1 MGRERTRAGKFV
13 YFCAAGL
20 IFFFLSSCVTSNKEF
35 NSRSSQE
42 VSRDK
47 LSSPEESI
55 TPACD
60 RLLRSKKLFHLGDY
74 AGSLKESQRILSL
87 PGKHSLKDQALFH
100 MGLIYAYVE
109 NPQRDFGK
117 ALGSFKKILKD
128 YPKSPLA
135 DEAKVW
141 AGMLQEN
148 LKLSQVIE
156 KSKQVDISVEE
167 KKREKAR

>member
-1 MGRERTRAGKFV
+1 MGRERTRAGKFF
-13 YFCAAGL
+13 YLCTAGL
-20 IFFFLSSCVTSNKEF
+20 ILFSLLGCMTFNKEF
-35 NSRSSQE
+35 TSGPSQE

-47 LSSPEESI
+47 SYSPEESI
-55 TPACD
+55 KPACD

-87 PGKHSLKDQALFH
+87 PGKNSLKDQALFQ
-100 MGLIYAYVE
+100 MGLIYAHVD
-109 NPQRDFGK
+109 NPQRDSGK
-117 ALGSFKKILKD
+117 ALDSFKKIIKD

-141 AGMLQEN
+141 VGMLQEN
-148 LKLSQVIE
+148 VKLSQVIE
-156 KSKQVDISVEE
+156 KTKQVDISVEE

>member
-13 YFCAAGL
+13 YFCAACMIL
-20 IFFFLSSCVTSNKEF
+20 SFLLSCMTSKKEI
-35 NSRSSQE
+35 NSGTSQE
-42 VSRDK
+42 VPRSK
-47 LSSPEESI
+47 FSSPEDSI
-55 TPACD
+55 TQACD
-60 RLLRSKKLFHLGDY
+60 RLLRSKKTFHLGDY
-74 AGSLKESQRILSL
+74 AASLKESQRILSL

-109 NPQRDFGK
+109 NPQRDVGK
-117 ALGSFKKILKD
+117 ALGSFKKILKH

-141 AGMLQEN
+141 AGILQEN
-148 LKLSQVIE
+148 MKLSQVIE
-156 KSKQVDISVEE
+156 KTKQVDISVEE